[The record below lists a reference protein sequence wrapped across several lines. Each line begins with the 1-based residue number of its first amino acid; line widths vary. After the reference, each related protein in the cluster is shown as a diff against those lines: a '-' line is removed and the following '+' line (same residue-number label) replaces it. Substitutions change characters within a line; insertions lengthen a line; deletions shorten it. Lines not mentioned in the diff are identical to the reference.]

1 MRAGRLALAL
11 EEFEPAPW
19 PVSLV
24 YAGQG
29 LLPLKVRAFLDFAS
43 PQGTLARRNECTV
56 QLIDAETSRQDS
68 RDYHTTAIDVSD
80 VRFGSKADMCAARI
94 LDLVG
99 DTGSQ
104 LPK

>member
-1 MRAGRLALAL
+1 LLRTLSWDFQILLSVALGNAMRAGRLALAL

-43 PQGTLARRNECTV
+43 PSLKAHLLDETKGTR
-56 QLIDAETSRQDS
+56 S
-68 RDYHTTAIDVSD
+68 
-80 VRFGSKADMCAARI
+80 
-94 LDLVG
+94 
-99 DTGSQ
+99 
-104 LPK
+104 